1 MNYPQA
7 VQRVRQTPKANYA
20 IAFVTALVA
29 PVLLFFELA
38 RDNSR
43 AFKHWTIV
51 LLVTIYGSTM
61 VIQEAQDGYRHQLAV
76 TLIYADM
83 PFSMF
88 MAELWKILTF
98 QVTEIGVRD
107 VYRHVL
113 SYLIGGVLQ
122 MPQLFFPVV
131 AMIYGYF
138 FGGALLEVF
147 KDFSWKRANYV
158 ILGFIVVFLLIKNVE
173 GINTVRT
180 WTGFWMLMYGCLK
193 YHSTGQK
200 KYLIWVFITPLIHV
214 AYFAMAI
221 PAVLVLLLGNRI
233 TLYSIL
239 FVASSF
245 TTFINPGD
253 TRALLERTELGQQQ
267 ARGYFREDRAETMEV
282 LQAQLAR
289 GDVRWYRAF
298 ERAQV
303 HKWALNVLVYAL
315 LLAGIYQAVMT
326 TYQQRIFSIGLLTM
340 TMSNSVWFLYALSNR
355 TAVIG
360 TMFILAA
367 YIMSRLDPKTALAFK
382 RSPQYYRWGIHL
394 SLLLYFPFCLW
405 ALSTFLDFPSFFN
418 FIFPFYVWFDPEAN
432 LSVKEALRWLFL
444 GDP

>member
-88 MAELWKILTF
+88 VAELWKILTF

-131 AMIYGYF
+131 ALIYGYF

-214 AYFAMAI
+214 AYFAMAV
-221 PAVLVLLLGNRI
+221 PAVMVLLLGNRI
-233 TLYSIL
+233 TLYSVL

-267 ARGYFREDRAETMEV
+267 ARGYFRENRAETMEV

-326 TYQQRIFSIGLLTM
+326 KYQQRIFSIGLLTM

-367 YIMSRLDPKTALAFK
+367 YIMSRLDPNTAPAFK

-418 FIFPFYVWFDPEAN
+418 FILPFYVWFDPEAN

-444 GDP
+444 GDS